1 MALPAV
7 TEETADAAPPEA
19 PLPALVEAA
28 PALVAAD
35 AAAAPRDDGEH
46 WTPATKKGIEV
57 PQDRPCEAAA
67 KRRKM
72 QDASSPAPAPVI
84 VSASERFQELSV
96 HDEAQSQPRKR
107 LRKKGPA
114 PEHWIEAQL
123 DQRALSPLP
132 PAPEF
137 LSAGASNASC
147 TGVPSRKGLPVAD
160 AAGSWLSTSAPR
172 GGGGTSGL
180 SPGQLRTEE
189 STGTGNKERPWVRTG
204 NRYPVVGPSAP
215 ASRREC

>member
-1 MALPAV
+1 M
-7 TEETADAAPPEA
+7 
-19 PLPALVEAA
+19 
-28 PALVAAD
+28 
-35 AAAAPRDDGEH
+35 
-46 WTPATKKGIEV
+46 K
-57 PQDRPCEAAA
+57 
-67 KRRKM
+67 
-72 QDASSPAPAPVI
+72 DASSPAPAPVI
-84 VSASERFQELSV
+84 VSASEGFQRLSV

-147 TGVPSRKGLPVAD
+147 IGVPSRKGLPVAD
-160 AAGSWLSTSAPR
+160 AAGSWLSTSALR

-189 STGTGNKERPWVRTG
+189 STGTGNKERTLGEDRETLPL
-204 NRYPVVGPSAP
+204 
-215 ASRREC
+215 SRPQCPG